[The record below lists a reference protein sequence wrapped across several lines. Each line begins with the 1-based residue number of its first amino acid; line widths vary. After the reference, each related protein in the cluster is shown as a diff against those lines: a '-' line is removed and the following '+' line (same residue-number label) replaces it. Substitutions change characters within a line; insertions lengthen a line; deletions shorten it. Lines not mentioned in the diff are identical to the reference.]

1 MVKRLAMLFLL
12 CAVGVTQAQDGL
24 SSKREMETFLD
35 SFLSH
40 FIAGEYEQ
48 AFSLFRMH
56 SNIPTNEV
64 DSLEGTTIRQ
74 LNSLSSRYGKPLD
87 YVFLESWDKK
97 GVVSQY
103 LFLLRYE
110 RHALRMRFVF
120 YNNGRTALLNYFSWD
135 DSIDKMFP
143 W

>member
-1 MVKRLAMLFLL
+1 MAKRLAVLLLL
-12 CAVGVTQAQDGL
+12 CSIGVVQAQDGL
-24 SSKREMETFLD
+24 SSRREMEAFID
-35 SFLSH
+35 GFLSQ

-48 AFSLFRMH
+48 AFLLFRKH
-56 SNIPTNEV
+56 SNIPSNEV
-64 DSLEGTTIRQ
+64 DSLEGGTIRQ
-74 LNSLSSRYGKPLD
+74 LNALSSRYGKPLD
-87 YVFLESWDKK
+87 FVFLESWDKK

-120 YNNGRTALLNYFSWD
+120 YNNGRTTLLNYFSWD
-135 DSIDKMFP
+135 DSIDEMFP